1 MFFMELYK
9 KIILVGPPNS
19 GKTSV
24 KKVFFDNLDP
34 SNILKNPLTPTRGCE
49 IHTFNIMKNKV
60 SFFDLAG
67 QENKRWMTEDKNIF
81 KKSNLI
87 ICIFEIQK
95 SLEEIIQF
103 LEGIRTILKEYH
115 LKEISIYIFLNKIDL
130 RSKSYSDLKKN
141 SLIKYLKQFPLKFSE
156 VELTSIEAEY
166 FFKTYNKIIKIINNL
181 LNGKKTLDKFE
192 IENIKTCLSIIL
204 DSEVQKTYKKDFIA
218 KKFKLINDEVIHYL
232 KILEQLGF
240 LKTSDDFHTFKFTNR
255 ANYFKKS
262 FPNRDLIIN
271 KDLIFF
277 NTITTIFP
285 EKIEALKI

>member
-1 MFFMELYK
+1 MVLMGLYK

-19 GKTSV
+19 GKTSM

-34 SNILKNPLTPTRGCE
+34 SNILKNPLTPTMGCE
-49 IHTFNIMKNKV
+49 IHTFNIMKNKI

-103 LEGIRTILKEYH
+103 LEGIRQILKKYH

-141 SLIKYLKQFPLKFSE
+141 SLIKNLKQFPLKFSD

-166 FFKTYNKIIKIINNL
+166 FYKTYKKIIEIINNL
-181 LNGKKTLDKFE
+181 LNEKKILDKFE
-192 IENIKTCLSIIL
+192 IVNIKTCLSIIL
-204 DSEVQKTYKKDFIA
+204 DSEVPKTYKKDSIA
-218 KKFKLINDEVIHYL
+218 KKFKLTNEEVVHYL
-232 KILEQLGF
+232 KMLEQLGF
-240 LKTSDDFHTFKFTNR
+240 LKTSDNFQTFKITNR
-255 ANYFKKS
+255 ANYFRKP
-262 FPNRDLIIN
+262 FPIRDLNTN

-285 EKIEALKI
+285 EKIGNLQI